1 MRKKVACA
9 GQLAAAGSCR
19 LLCCGLGD
27 SAFLALC
34 VVQIGLDRVIND
46 RVTVQN
52 AHRFHGIVRL
62 YDGRLGL
69 PFVGVFQACNACQCF
84 KLVCCRVNVSRVIP
98 IY

>member
-27 SAFLALC
+27 GAFLALC

-46 RVTVQN
+46 RVTFRY
-52 AHRFHGIVRL
+52 ADIFH
-62 YDGRLGL
+62 
-69 PFVGVFQACNACQCF
+69 C
-84 KLVCCRVNVSRVIP
+84 LVSLDDD
-98 IY
+98 